1 MRSATIAA
9 VSVVLVGVYLAIAG
23 TVGLAPQAIA
33 VGVSAIAVTAAIG
46 AVMTGRPGSRAT
58 GR

>member
-33 VGVSAIAVTAAIG
+33 VGVSAIAVTGAIG
-46 AVMTGRPGSRAT
+46 AVVMGRSGSHAI
-58 GR
+58 GG